1 MFGEQLIIENRET
14 APIQF
19 VVSKKEADFA
29 AVRCVTVNQ
38 KIVDFQNMNGS
49 LQFKASIPPTGAAE
63 IRCAYHVSMSL
74 LGRQNQPY
82 ASSRWRS
89 GGLSPKFA
97 PTIFPNLFYRC
108 TIA

>member
-63 IRCAYHVSMSL
+63 IRCAYHVSTESPGPTESTLYKLKVAIRRSL
-74 LGRQNQPY
+74 SEIRANY
-82 ASSRWRS
+82 FS
-89 GGLSPKFA
+89 
-97 PTIFPNLFYRC
+97 
-108 TIA
+108 